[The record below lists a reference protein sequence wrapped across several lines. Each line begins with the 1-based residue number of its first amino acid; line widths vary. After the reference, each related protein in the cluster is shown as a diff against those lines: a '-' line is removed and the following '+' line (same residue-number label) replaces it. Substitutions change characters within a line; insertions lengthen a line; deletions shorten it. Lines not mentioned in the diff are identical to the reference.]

1 MIYPYEV
8 SNLDID
14 KLDLL
19 HKLFLVLGPK
29 VDQKIVKSLLALTT
43 ILADRDTGDELKQ
56 LVRKI

>member
-1 MIYPYEV
+1 M
-8 SNLDID
+8 DID